1 MSIKNFIPA
10 VWAEGIERDLAVKC
24 IFAEDCNRKYEGKVK
39 ERGESVKILGV
50 GKPTIYTIDRADA
63 ASKIAEA
70 EQLEDASTIM
80 HINQLSYFN
89 FLVNDI
95 DRAQANGEVMA
106 ALNEEATEGL
116 AARMDAHIA
125 SCALDKSIP
134 HLLKTPQKAVS
145 GTAGSNEINV
155 LAVIDKAL
163 TMLYEQDVPQA
174 AKIVANVS
182 PRFYEVFKR
191 EYGLRDTNNSEL
203 LKTGRATQY
212 GNVLVKMSNGVATSQ
227 NGAVDHIM
235 IRTQRAI
242 AFANP
247 HTEVE
252 AYKPEAYFADAVKGY
267 SLYQAKV
274 VRPKELVVIP
284 LTY

>member
-1 MSIKNFIPA
+1 MKSYFKI
-10 VWAEGIERDLAVKC
+10 LALMLAIIMTLSV
-24 IFAEDCNRKYEGKVK
+24 FAACDSGSNQTETQGSEK
-39 ERGESVKILGV
+39 ETDGTSGTGETNESGTKESV
-50 GKPTIYTIDRADA
+50 T
-63 ASKIAEA
+63 
-70 EQLEDASTIM
+70 
-80 HINQLSYFN
+80 
-89 FLVNDI
+89 
-95 DRAQANGEVMA
+95 
-106 ALNEEATEGL
+106 EEATEGL